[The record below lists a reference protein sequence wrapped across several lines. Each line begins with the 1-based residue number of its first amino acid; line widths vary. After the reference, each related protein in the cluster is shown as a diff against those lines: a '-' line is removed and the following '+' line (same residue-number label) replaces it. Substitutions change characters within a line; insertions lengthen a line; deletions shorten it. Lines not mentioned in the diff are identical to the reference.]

1 MILMKSIWEDYKNIK
16 FPSLKENIKTE
27 VLVIGGGISG
37 ILCAHYLKESGRE
50 VVVVEMDRIAS
61 KKTRKTTAVI
71 TALQDMMYSD
81 YPIDTAKLFLKAN
94 LSALEEYKK
103 LAKEYDFDF
112 EECSSFKYA
121 ENNEEKLEKE
131 YECLKNMG
139 VDVKYTD
146 PLGLPINFKRA
157 IEMTNQGQM
166 NPMKLVNN
174 LSKKLRIF
182 ENTKIIKLKKNT
194 AYTENYKI
202 EFDSVVVATG
212 YPFLKLKAL
221 YPLKLHQVKSHVI
234 SVVNKDNYIGNG
246 IGISPL
252 NIYFRSYKDKLL
264 LGSCDIK
271 TGSNCRGFEEI
282 NDFIFKHYDIKNIKY
297 KWINEDT
304 VSLDGLPYIGSYGK
318 GNWYVTTGYNLWGM
332 TASMISAQIIT
343 DMINGD
349 ENEFTELFNP
359 SRKVLVKPLFENVK
373 TAVKNLLTFKGP
385 RCSHLGC
392 KLHYNCDDDSY
403 ECMCH
408 GSKYDKTGKLIET
421 PAQKDIN
428 I

>member
-1 MILMKSIWEDYKNIK
+1 MKSIWEEYKNIK
-16 FPSLKENIKTE
+16 FPSLKENLKTE

-37 ILCAHYLKESGRE
+37 ILCAHYLKESGKE
-50 VVVVEMDRIAS
+50 VVLVEMDRIAN

-71 TALQDMMYSD
+71 TALQDMMYHD

-94 LSALEEYKK
+94 LNALEEYKK
-103 LAKEYDFDF
+103 LANKYDFDF

-121 ENNEEKLEKE
+121 QQNEKDLEKE
-131 YECLKNMG
+131 YECLKKMG
-139 VDVKYTD
+139 ANVKYTD
-146 PLGLPINFKRA
+146 SLGVPINFKRA
-157 IEMTNQGQM
+157 IEMINQGQM
-166 NPMKLVNN
+166 NPIKLVNN
-174 LSKKLRIF
+174 LAKKIKIF
-182 ENTKIIKLKKNT
+182 ENTKIVKLKKNT
-194 AYTENYKI
+194 AYTENYEI

-212 YPFLKLKAL
+212 YPFLKLKGL

-234 SVVNKDNYIGNG
+234 SVSNKDNFLGNG
-246 IGISPL
+246 IGVNPL
-252 NIYFRSYKDKLL
+252 NIYFRSYKDELL
-264 LGSCDIK
+264 IGSCDIK
-271 TGSNCRGFEEI
+271 TGSNCHGFEEI

-304 VSLDGLPYIGSYGK
+304 VSLDGLPYIGSYGNK
-318 GNWYVTTGYNLWGM
+318 NWYVTTGYNLWGM

-343 DMINGD
+343 DMINEE
-349 ENEFTELFNP
+349 ENEFIEIFNP
-359 SRKVLVKPLFENVK
+359 SRKVLVKQLFENVK
-373 TAVKNLLTFKGP
+373 TAAKNLLTFKGP

-392 KLHYNCDDDSY
+392 RLHYNCDDDTY
-403 ECMCH
+403 ECKCH